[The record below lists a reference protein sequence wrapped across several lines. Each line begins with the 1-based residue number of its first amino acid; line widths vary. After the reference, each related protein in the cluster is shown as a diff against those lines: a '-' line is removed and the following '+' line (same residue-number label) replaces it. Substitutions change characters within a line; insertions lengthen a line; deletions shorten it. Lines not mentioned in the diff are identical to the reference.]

1 MAWKIRNIII
11 ILLLFRS
18 YSGYSQAIS
27 IDTADAKGENLFFV
41 FNSDA
46 LHNTSVWKLPVPGD
60 YYRFQYGN
68 SNLAASDT
76 DSRFAEGDN
85 ILSIS
90 KDSIL
95 KNSITNLS
103 DISVAF
109 QNQERGCWMKVT
121 DIESVQR
128 GDTLYI
134 TRMLIS
140 PQRITWERKN
150 ACEND
155 PLPIS
160 PVITVDTQ
168 EVEFYS
174 PDGLKID
181 RYSGIVLPSHQ
192 TAGKYAVN
200 YNCIYCLENNSD
212 TILIHPKPDFSVERH
227 RKICEGNTIEL
238 ELATESERQVY
249 AWSDGTLNE
258 NMTVSAPGTYSV
270 TAENEFGCSSSD
282 TVIVELK
289 TIEIDKFEYDVS
301 EADCYEEGSVSI
313 RELEIRNGTLPY
325 TYRFE
330 NLVSNQVLLNPESLR
345 EGDYMLTITDADGC
359 RVSVSRVISIRKD
372 CLNDFPVF
380 TPNTD
385 GMDDDYYIPYEGEA
399 VVYDRNGTERHR
411 FMAPAYWDGKDSNG
425 DPLPMGTYVIVV
437 GKKEMINITIIK

>member
-1 MAWKIRNIII
+1 MICKYRNIII
-11 ILLLFRS
+11 ALLLFRS
-18 YSGYSQAIS
+18 FSGFSQAIT
-27 IDTADAKGENLFFV
+27 IDTAEVKGGDLFFI

-46 LHNTSVWKLPVPGD
+46 LLNTSVWDLPVPGD

-68 SNLAASDT
+68 SNLSISDT
-76 DSRFAEGDN
+76 DNRFAEGDN
-85 ILSIS
+85 ILTVS

-95 KNSITNLS
+95 KNNITGFS

-109 QNQERGCWMKVT
+109 MKQDRSCWMKVT

-155 PLPIS
+155 PVPIS
-160 PVITVDTQ
+160 PLVTVDIN

-174 PDGLKID
+174 PDGLNID
-181 RYSGIVLPSHQ
+181 RYSGTILPSHH

-200 YNCIYCLENNSD
+200 YSCIYCLENNSD

-238 ELATESERQVY
+238 ALKAESERQVY
-249 AWSDGTLNE
+249 TWSDGTLNE
-258 NMTVSAPGTYSV
+258 NMTVSDPGIYTV

-289 TIEIDKFEYDVS
+289 TIEIDKIAYDVT
-301 EADCYEEGSVSI
+301 EADCYEEGNVSI
-313 RELEIRNGTLPY
+313 SELEIRNGTLPY

-359 RVSVSRVISIRKD
+359 RVSVPRVISVRKE
-372 CLNDFPVF
+372 CLGDFPVF

-399 VVYDRNGTERHR
+399 VVYDRNGTERHK

>member
-11 ILLLFRS
+11 LLSLIRS
-18 YSGYSQAIS
+18 FSGFGQAIT
-27 IDTADAKGENLFFV
+27 IDTVNVKGENLFFI

-46 LHNTSVWKLPVPGD
+46 LLNASVWDVPVPGD
-60 YYRFQYGN
+60 SYRFQYGN

-76 DSRFAEGDN
+76 DSRFTEGDN

-95 KNSITNLS
+95 KNNITGFS

-109 QNQERGCWMKVT
+109 RKQDRDCWMKVSG
-121 DIESVQR
+121 IESVQR

-140 PQRITWERKN
+140 PQKVTWERKN
-150 ACEND
+150 ACEDD

-160 PVITVDTQ
+160 PYITVDIE

-174 PDGLKID
+174 PDGLNID
-181 RYSGIVLPSHQ
+181 RYSGTFLPSHQ
-192 TAGKYAVN
+192 IPGKYAVN
-200 YNCIYCLENNSD
+200 YQCIYCLENNSD
-212 TILIHPKPDFSVERH
+212 TILIHSKPDFSVERH

-238 ELATESERQVY
+238 ALTTESEKQVY

-258 NMTVSAPGTYSV
+258 NMTVSAPGKYTV
-270 TAENEFGCSSSD
+270 TAENEFGCSSTD

-289 TIEIDKFEYDVS
+289 TIEIENLVADVTD
-301 EADCYEEGSVSI
+301 ADCYEEGSVSFS
-313 RELEIRNGTLPY
+313 ELEIRNGTLPY
-325 TYRFE
+325 TYRFK
-330 NLVSNQVLLNPESLR
+330 NLVSNQILMNPESLR
-345 EGDYMLTITDADGC
+345 EGDYMLTISDADGC
-359 RVSVSRVISIRKD
+359 RVSDTRVISIRKD
-372 CLNDFPVF
+372 CLSDFPVF

-399 VVYDRNGTERHR
+399 VVYDRNGTERHK

-425 DPLPMGTYVIVV
+425 DPLPMGTYIIVV